1 MGAVRLMVDM
11 NHSRNGG
18 GERASLMAREIY
30 PGVTVDPEV
39 VHGKPV
45 VSGTRIPVAL
55 VLGQLAAGVSY
66 EELEREYGLSQEQA
80 QAAIGYAAQLVASES
95 VYAVTTES
103 VPGE

>member
-1 MGAVRLMVDM
+1 
-11 NHSRNGG
+11 
-18 GERASLMAREIY
+18 MATEIY
-30 PGVTVDPEV
+30 PGVSVDPEV

-45 VSGTRIPVAL
+45 ISGTRIPVSL

-66 EELEREYGLSQEQA
+66 EELEREYGLSKEQA

-95 VYAVTTES
+95 VYVVATEG